1 MHPCPPFSINLII
14 GDLVMIIKD
23 KQVES
28 FGCVRYKKP
37 QPFLPFHGGVVL
49 VATLSDGTKVA
60 GREKDYL
67 NWRKSL

>member
-1 MHPCPPFSINLII
+1 
-14 GDLVMIIKD
+14 MIIKD

-28 FGCVRYKKP
+28 FGCARYKEP
-37 QPFLPFHGGVVL
+37 QPFLPFYGGVVL